1 MSQVLSDN
9 EPLKPQELGSTVKVK
24 KLSQKQ
30 LFQAAAAKK
39 AAEKANAEWSKKY
52 EEEQEAKAAE
62 RRRIER
68 EEEEKEKE
76 RRERLLAAKP
86 KVSVEFVAASSVERK
101 TLDDF
106 LPRIASSGNE
116 ECCLPL
122 RRADFPGGEEN
133 QADYDKIVNES
144 RKKMSNYNARLNK
157 MNSIDEA
164 NAKYMESMS
173 KAFGYKQTATL
184 GGKFA
189 GKTR

>member
-39 AAEKANAEWSKKY
+39 AAEKANADWSKKY
-52 EEEQEAKAAE
+52 EEEKEAKAAE

-86 KVSVEFVAASSVERK
+86 KVSVEFVAASNVNRK
-101 TLDDF
+101 TLGDF
-106 LPRIASSGNE
+106 LPLMPSEGDLT
-116 ECCLPL
+116 CTLPMQ
-122 RRADFPGGEEN
+122 RDDFGGGEEN
-133 QADYDKIVNES
+133 QAEYNRLLNES
-144 RKKMSNYNARLNK
+144 RKKMSNYSARLNK